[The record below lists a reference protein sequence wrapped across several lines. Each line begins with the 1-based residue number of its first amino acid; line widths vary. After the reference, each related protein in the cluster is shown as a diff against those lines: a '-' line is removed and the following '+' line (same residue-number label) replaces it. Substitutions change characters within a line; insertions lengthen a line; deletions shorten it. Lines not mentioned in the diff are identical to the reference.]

1 MFLITKLKMAI
12 FAANRGLQISLEI
25 KSRSLLISSLA
36 KKEYSTSGP
45 VRYVPKSHTQIKNPQ
60 KAPAL
65 GSCEKKEGIFVKN
78 RALES
83 KRNASRLP
91 KFHNFH
97 AEHSSDIFEQVEE
110 DPELNNANSFTLEF
124 MDTDLGSNS
133 EHALDEISNPHEVS
147 MNEKG
152 DLLSRSIRQDAEKV
166 AIELLA
172 VRAFT
177 ELELKKKL
185 CGKKFPPKIVD
196 SVITDIKCRG
206 MLNDGLYAESFS
218 RSRWLSSS
226 WGPRRIKQ
234 ALVQKGVNVTE
245 AENAITQVFEGDD
258 AEGQSQTVQH
268 GMSKSSMD
276 RLFLQASKQ
285 WLRGQNTSPENRKA
299 RIVRWLQYRGFNW
312 GVTSFILK
320 KLEADYPP

>member
-97 AEHSSDIFEQVEE
+97 AEHY
-110 DPELNNANSFTLEF
+110 
-124 MDTDLGSNS
+124 LGSNS